1 MGLYIKG
8 LICTCLQKMST
19 QFVSSAKAIV
29 TMNGEDNVVANLHVT
44 VDLLLSLHLSH
55 ITKKPESFGLH
66 SSTWTMLH
74 ILQPKIWDL
83 VQIITWINTSLS
95 TPTSNGQRQAS
106 PHLRVCGMRWGG
118 CKSCSSKAA
127 VGSESRK
134 MAKLTKCS
142 FHRTQPCF

>member
-74 ILQPKIWDL
+74 ILQPKI
-83 VQIITWINTSLS
+83 
-95 TPTSNGQRQAS
+95 
-106 PHLRVCGMRWGG
+106 
-118 CKSCSSKAA
+118 
-127 VGSESRK
+127 
-134 MAKLTKCS
+134 
-142 FHRTQPCF
+142 

>member
-55 ITKKPESFGLH
+55 ITNKPESFGLH

-74 ILQPKIWDL
+74 ILQPKI
-83 VQIITWINTSLS
+83 
-95 TPTSNGQRQAS
+95 
-106 PHLRVCGMRWGG
+106 
-118 CKSCSSKAA
+118 
-127 VGSESRK
+127 
-134 MAKLTKCS
+134 
-142 FHRTQPCF
+142 